1 MKAWAGLIGGIV
13 LGFLA
18 AIIVNLA
25 APDLLTPY
33 TQALSSVDQSES
45 VKGLVVKKQRESARL
60 LLTLSTPKGVLL
72 AIFTEKIDEVDLLI
86 AEGSSTTIRLRTY
99 SPFVENPVIEKVE
112 ANNGVPQFVAP
123 STPKP

>member
-33 TQALSSVDQSES
+33 TQALSPVDQSES

-123 STPKP
+123 STPNP

>member
-1 MKAWAGLIGGIV
+1 MKAWAGLIGGCV

-33 TQALSSVDQSES
+33 LQVLSPVGQPES
-45 VKGLVVKKQRESARL
+45 VKGMVVTKQRESARL

-72 AIFTEKIDEVDLLI
+72 ATFTEKIDEIDLLI
-86 AEGSSTTIRLRTY
+86 AEGNLITIRLKAY
-99 SPFVENPVIEKVE
+99 SPFVENPTVEKVE
-112 ANNGVPQFVAP
+112 IDTEGQRFETP
-123 STPKP
+123 SISMQ

>member
-1 MKAWAGLIGGIV
+1 MKAWAGLIGGCV

-33 TQALSSVDQSES
+33 LQILSPAGQPES
-45 VKGLVVKKQRESARL
+45 VKGMVVKKQRESARL

-72 AIFTEKIDEVDLLI
+72 ATFTEKIDEIDLLI
-86 AEGSSTTIRLRTY
+86 AEGNSITIRLRVY
-99 SPFVENPVIEKVE
+99 SPFVENPTVEKVE
-112 ANNGVPQFVAP
+112 TDNGGQRFEAP
-123 STPKP
+123 STSMQ

>member
-1 MKAWAGLIGGIV
+1 MKAWAGLIGGCV

-33 TQALSSVDQSES
+33 LQVLSPVGQPES
-45 VKGLVVKKQRESARL
+45 VKGMVVTKQRESARL

-72 AIFTEKIDEVDLLI
+72 ATFTEKIDEIDLLI
-86 AEGSSTTIRLRTY
+86 AEGNLITIRLKAY
-99 SPFVENPVIEKVE
+99 SPFVENPTVEKVE
-112 ANNGVPQFVAP
+112 IDTEGQRFETP
-123 STPKP
+123 STSMQ